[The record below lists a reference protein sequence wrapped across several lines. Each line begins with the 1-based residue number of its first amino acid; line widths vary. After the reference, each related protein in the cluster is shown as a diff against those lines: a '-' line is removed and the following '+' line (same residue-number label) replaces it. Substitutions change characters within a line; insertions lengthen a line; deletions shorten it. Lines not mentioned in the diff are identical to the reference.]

1 MGRSRLALGA
11 GAALFL
17 AAGLLAAGC
26 SSAAPQSSQSPQ
38 SSPSPAAPAASPA
51 AGKAA
56 SKVASAAATGP
67 SADPPGPATARA
79 RPGRPA
85 PSGFW
90 TGTDSWPVP
99 VSGHA
104 PYRSPGVGGAY
115 GGYIG
120 MAGSWSRWLGCHGS
134 FLAWSAANSAQA
146 NTNYATYGQGIG
158 TAVYWFMGGPGV
170 DPGYDGTAAQ
180 AFTWGARQAAQ
191 TLADMKKIHVTY
203 PVVFM
208 DIELPGVAPALD
220 NGWDNV
226 YTSPCS
232 GTIRHR
238 GMPAKLDRAEFNGFL
253 GYLTSHSAYQ
263 AGVYSAP
270 DIWTQIFGTG
280 AAASISNT
288 YEWTYEPETA
298 NLADA
303 PHGWCLASGA
313 GCAEFFGG
321 VTRSSRYALMWQW
334 SGGGGVRNAIGDFD
348 QINARGLFQ

>member
-1 MGRSRLALGA
+1 M
-11 GAALFL
+11 
-17 AAGLLAAGC
+17 
-26 SSAAPQSSQSPQ
+26 
-38 SSPSPAAPAASPA
+38 
-51 AGKAA
+51 
-56 SKVASAAATGP
+56 
-67 SADPPGPATARA
+67 
-79 RPGRPA
+79 
-85 PSGFW
+85 
-90 TGTDSWPVP
+90 P

-238 GMPAKLDRAEFNGFL
+238 GMSAKLDRADLNGFF

-270 DIWTQIFGTG
+270 DIWTQIFGTAPPPRSRTPTNG
-280 AAASISNT
+280 T
-288 YEWTYEPETA
+288 DEPETRTSRTRRTA
-298 NLADA
+298 GA
-303 PHGWCLASGA
+303 LASGA

-321 VTRSSRYALMWQW
+321 VTRSA
-334 SGGGGVRNAIGDFD
+334 ATP
-348 QINARGLFQ
+348 